1 MALTKNEFTFEILPL
16 TFPDKHKN
24 EWKNLFKPCAAQR
37 LFLPVLPLNDSACH
51 NKNNEFFFQSLLSHI
66 DSTVYVDT
74 DTLFLSPVS
83 DIWHFFSEFNSTQI
97 AGLSP
102 EHEDRNVGWYNRFAK
117 HPFYGPMG
125 LNSGVMLMNLTRM
138 RKFKWEEYILPL
150 YKEFKLKITWGDQ
163 DLINILFYYHPGK
176 FFPLHFSII
185 NLFGNVCLHSLNWVA
200 NKTAT

>member
-1 MALTKNEFTFEILPL
+1 MQHNVSSFRYGSQCIAQNIIICVPNIL
-16 TFPDKHKN
+16 F
-24 EWKNLFKPCAAQR
+24 F
-37 LFLPVLPLNDSACH
+37 FLIFLS
-51 NKNNEFFFQSLLSHI
+51 FQSLLSHI
-66 DSTVYVDT
+66 DSVLYVDT

-163 DLINILFYYHPGK
+163 DLINILFYYHPGMYV
-176 FFPLHFSII
+176 I
-185 NLFGNVCLHSLNWVA
+185 
-200 NKTAT
+200 